1 MADAFVWL
9 KIAAVGED
17 AEVVGAD
24 DLVRQAR
31 GHVPDHLV
39 GDHVQGTFLQKLFSL
54 KELVY
59 IKYLKLSGLTV
70 QVDLVQSPAAGQSH
84 MAAPNQSRQSNLA
97 PDHIQSK
104 YCSSMC

>member
-39 GDHVQGTFLQKLFSL
+39 GDHVQG
-54 KELVY
+54 
-59 IKYLKLSGLTV
+59 LTV

-97 PDHIQSK
+97 PDHIQTNPAMYLNQSRNPVLVR
-104 YCSSMC
+104 